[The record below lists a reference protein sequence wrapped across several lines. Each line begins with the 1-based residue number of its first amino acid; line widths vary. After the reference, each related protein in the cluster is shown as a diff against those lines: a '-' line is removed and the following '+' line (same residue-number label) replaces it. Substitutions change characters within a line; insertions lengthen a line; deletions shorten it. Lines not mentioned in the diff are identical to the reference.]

1 MGLIMNQ
8 ALKVMLLIILTSVML
23 VASCSTPSEA
33 PEIGKSAPSFQ
44 ISDIDGQSVSLSDFR
59 GKPVLLNFWATW
71 CSPCRVEMPYIQEV
85 YDEWS
90 ERGLVVLA
98 VNRSES
104 PSRVERFIQYYNLS
118 FPVLLD
124 MEGNAARQYNIRG
137 IIPTTYFIDSSGVIQ
152 DIKVGAFLSMAEIED
167 GLSRIFP

>member
-1 MGLIMNQ
+1 MPR
-8 ALKVMLLIILTSVML
+8 ALKVIPLIILTSVML

-44 ISDIDGQSVSLSDFR
+44 LADIDGQSVSLNDFR

-98 VNRSES
+98 INIGEG
-104 PSRVERFIQYYNLS
+104 PGEVEEFMRGHSLT

-124 MEGNAARQYNIRG
+124 MAGNVARQYNIRG
-137 IIPTTYFIDSSGVIQ
+137 IPTTYFIDSSGVIQ
-152 DIKVGAFLSMAEIED
+152 DIKVGAFASVVEIED
-167 GLSRIFP
+167 RLSRIFP